1 MVSRPMSTY
10 QAWYL
15 TVQNAIDNDQP
26 IPLPPGKWE
35 LAPQQYR
42 DWSAYIRETI
52 HTAAPITPEQWQRA
66 QQQRLQQPTGA
77 QLWGEVAAI
86 RSTPPDAS

>member
-15 TVQNAIDNDQP
+15 TVQNAIERDQP
-26 IPLPPGKWE
+26 IPLPLGEWGLSPH
-35 LAPQQYR
+35 QYR
-42 DWSAYIRETI
+42 DWSQYIRQTI
-52 HTAAPITPEQWQRA
+52 HTAAPITPDQWQRA
-66 QQQRLQQPTGA
+66 QQQRQSQPTRA
-77 QLWGEVAAI
+77 QLWADLAAL